1 MWSTMYLPF
10 TTLLSVLNFP
20 SNWNFSIEDNY
31 EQVHLIFHMWIG
43 LFYSKPTS
51 RFFHFDHICPTVE
64 KKTPAEVLQC
74 DSQASTPLPDVDV
87 TAKGDSTSKDP
98 VSDALDL
105 SVKASEAVDDC
116 TTGEDLAPSSDR
128 QSRLDHM
135 RENKEQ
141 VIRPSPSAS
150 AGSIF
155 VVSSTRAPYA

>member
-1 MWSTMYLPF
+1 M
-10 TTLLSVLNFP
+10 
-20 SNWNFSIEDNY
+20 
-31 EQVHLIFHMWIG
+31 
-43 LFYSKPTS
+43 
-51 RFFHFDHICPTVE
+51 E

-87 TAKGDSTSKDP
+87 TAKGDSTTSIDP

-105 SVKASEAVDDC
+105 SVKASGAVDDC

-128 QSRLDHM
+128 ESRLVCM

-141 VIRPSPSAS
+141 TIRPSPSAS